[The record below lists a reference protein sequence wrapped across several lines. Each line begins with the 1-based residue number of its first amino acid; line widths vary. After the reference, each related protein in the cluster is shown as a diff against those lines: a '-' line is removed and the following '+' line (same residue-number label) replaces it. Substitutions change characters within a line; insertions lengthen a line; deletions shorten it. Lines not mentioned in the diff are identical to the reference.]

1 MPMRYTPRY
10 TMGSFVAILCL
21 CAVAAGFAQAPK
33 KPTVAIMDF
42 TGSFRQFTKDD
53 LSAIT
58 SRFETELMKTGQ
70 FQVLERRNIDAI
82 LQEQGFQ
89 QTGACNTSEC
99 QVQVGQLLG
108 VESFIAGEVSQVG
121 KVISLNLKMVDVGS
135 GANQKSHALDIE
147 GDLQT
152 VLSGGCYE
160 MAQIFAGLK
169 QPAAERTVLT
179 AQKSSPWPWILGG
192 AALVTTGVVTYI
204 LLTQDQGAEDRTVD
218 TGF

>member
-1 MPMRYTPRY
+1 MRLKLLPFLLYVCST
-10 TMGSFVAILCL
+10 LW
-21 CAVAAGFAQAPK
+21 AQN
-33 KPTVAIMDF
+33 KPAVAIMDF
-42 TGSFRQFTKDD
+42 TGNFRQFTKED

-58 SRFETELMKTGQ
+58 NRFETELMKTGVYQ
-70 FQVLERRNIDAI
+70 ILERRNIDAI

-108 VESFIAGEVSQVG
+108 VELFIAGEISQVNDI
-121 KVISLNLKMVDVGS
+121 ISMNLKMVDVGS
-135 GANQKSHALDIE
+135 GANQKSHALDIK
-147 GDLQT
+147 GDLST

-169 QPAAERTVLT
+169 QPASEHTVLT
-179 AQKSSPWPWILGG
+179 IEKSNPWPWIVGGLGLV
-192 AALVTTGVVTYI
+192 AAGVTTAI
-204 LLTQDQGAEDRTVD
+204 LLSQDNGSKDRTVD